1 MSKQLKLLLALTE
14 LLSYG
19 SNITEIEN
27 GKEYIVRGDSSLY
40 GSIEEEDMILSKD
53 EIIELAELYC
63 RLDIVKIN

>member
-19 SNITEIEN
+19 SSITEIEN
-27 GKEYIVRGDSSLY
+27 GKKYIVRGDSSLY
-40 GSIEEEDMILSKD
+40 SSIEEEDMILSQD

-63 RLDIVKIN
+63 GLDIVKIN

>member
-40 GSIEEEDMILSKD
+40 GSIEEEDMILSKY

-63 RLDIVKIN
+63 GLNIVKIN